1 MRAEAPVLARD
12 GVRLVTLSTGVLGAP
27 PRLLAYGPTVA
38 AGPLASVSVPGP
50 RWVSD
55 CIISCRTTP
64 DVSVLGYL
72 GNVAE
77 SDPLFTTIVRIPGG
91 LG

>member
-1 MRAEAPVLARD
+1 VTERIAARFVPVSVTDWAP
-12 GVRLVTLSTGVLGAP
+12 
-27 PRLLAYGPTVA
+27 A